1 VHDEER
7 PYTRLHTCDGPR
19 RRNRAPKRLYGNYTR
34 EIGEIWS
41 REMRCGHP
49 SLSRPAMSAPDR
61 PTGCPACRSLSRLAC
76 VCTHTE
82 REREREPGNTV
93 PWIHCCPIMDQ
104 PMLAFALRINTLR
117 ARDARRSDASLEFR
131 RCCGYI

>member
-1 VHDEER
+1 MVDDEER

-61 PTGCPACRSLSRLAC
+61 PTGRPAARPAGPDPPLAPRARIAC
-76 VCTHTE
+76 VLLYTYT
-82 REREREPGNTV
+82 RTG
-93 PWIHCCPIMDQ
+93 DG
-104 PMLAFALRINTLR
+104 LAR
-117 ARDARRSDASLEFR
+117 AR
-131 RCCGYI
+131 